1 MTTTVVTILIVEEA
15 DRVGSVTEV
24 AVTVTLLPV
33 GAIRGAVYV
42 ADVDVTL
49 LNAPQAPAPLL
60 PQVTDQVT
68 PAFLESLV
76 TVAVSPAVAFVASD
90 AGAPES
96 ATEIAVMVTTDDAD
110 LVVSVTDV
118 AVTVTVLPVG
128 TADGAV

>member
-33 GAIRGAVYV
+33 GAITGAVYV
-42 ADVDVTL
+42 ADVAVIL
-49 LNAPQAPAPLL
+49 LNVPQAPAPLL
-60 PQVTDQVT
+60 PHVTDQVT

-76 TVAVSPAVAFVASD
+76 TVAVSAAVALVASK

-96 ATEIAVMVTTDDAD
+96 ATEMAVIVIVDDAD
-110 LVVSVTDV
+110 FVGSVTDV

-128 TADGAV
+128 TAEGAV